1 MRYTLTCIAAV
12 LAAVASTGC
21 ATFGLDMPHRVS
33 CTVAGD
39 ECSAGRKIGQFQ
51 VSSDIDERDAKDIR
65 AGMKALAAQRAASA
79 AAAAAPA
86 SPASAA
92 K

>member
-1 MRYTLTCIAAV
+1 MLRFALTI
-12 LAAVASTGC
+12 LAALFAAFASTGC
-21 ATFGLDMPHRVS
+21 ATLGLDMPHRVS

-51 VSSDIDERDAKDIR
+51 ISSDIDERDAKDIR

-79 AAAAAPA
+79 PAAAA
-86 SPASAA
+86 SVA